1 MVILHST
8 ETIPLVTL
16 DFIII
21 VLEQSFKYV
30 KKIFM
35 SVTSVHFTQRSEA
48 NRPTSQ
54 RTISFLNKRNI
65 NKLPPVLTMASAP
78 SYMVKSTLSPM

>member
-1 MVILHST
+1 
-8 ETIPLVTL
+8 
-16 DFIII
+16 
-21 VLEQSFKYV
+21 
-30 KKIFM
+30 M

-65 NKLPPVLTMASAP
+65 NKLPPVLTMASVP